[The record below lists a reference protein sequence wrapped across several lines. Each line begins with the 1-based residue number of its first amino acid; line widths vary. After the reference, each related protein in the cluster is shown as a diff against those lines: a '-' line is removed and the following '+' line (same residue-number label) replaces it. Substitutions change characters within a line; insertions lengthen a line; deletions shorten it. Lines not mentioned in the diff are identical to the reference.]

1 MRKTLSQMKERGCV
15 PSTHI
20 PGKLI
25 EATGKER
32 EAGSEKKII

>member
-20 PGKLI
+20 PGKLT
-25 EATGKER
+25 EAMGKET
-32 EAGSEKKII
+32 EAESEKKII